1 MRRFSAVD
9 GAVTFAVVNDAQNPP
24 AALTAAPTDNRQR
37 RRRRQYGQT
46 SADANRGMTD
56 ASHSDCADIQIAQ
69 LRRQHR
75 IDSITR

>member
-1 MRRFSAVD
+1 
-9 GAVTFAVVNDAQNPP
+9 
-24 AALTAAPTDNRQR
+24 
-37 RRRRQYGQT
+37 
-46 SADANRGMTD
+46 MTD